1 MNTQRTSG
9 HSRDDLWFHT
19 QGEEDQTL
27 TKCSGIFGRDAEPT
41 VSLFTHIRGGK
52 KTTTLSIVQVVGSHT
67 IEYMEIGSAYN
78 PKFQPIPIPQLL
90 SHYPNA
96 VTKEVFSTFDKQKVG
111 VTLLSSF
118 TNTRSIW
125 DFLVGSS
132 IHHPPW
138 SPQSSWDVF
147 FSQKTE
153 EPSRRYRYGRPKV
166 LLPWP
171 VFPHQSWDQVPPL
184 STARHKKQA
193 KPGFIHLTD
202 LRKSIISFRKILD
215 QVVVWRN
222 SLEMKHFHFH
232 LNNWSMFFFHC

>member
-1 MNTQRTSG
+1 MQNLRF
-9 HSRDDLWFHT
+9 HSSPIL
-19 QGEEDQTL
+19 E
-27 TKCSGIFGRDAEPT
+27 
-41 VSLFTHIRGGK
+41 GGK

-67 IEYMEIGSAYN
+67 IEYMEI
-78 PKFQPIPIPQLL
+78 KFRLQPEISTHTDTPVVKSL
-90 SHYPNA
+90 SKRSYQRSLQHFWQA
-96 VTKEVFSTFDKQKVG
+96 KSG
-111 VTLLSSF
+111 RMTLLSSF

-138 SPQSSWDVF
+138 SPQSSWIDF

-193 KPGFIHLTD
+193 KHGFIHLTD